1 MEKIASELLMEAD
14 DLKAA
19 DLMKGLKIEADRV
32 LYALGA
38 KRLPNGRMQVDMND
52 PKQKSAF
59 FIYKNLVNAHI
70 QNGVVKAIGG
80 GQERALKILE
90 SPGTG
95 GRIFGKNVGE
105 ELNFGRAHR
114 MFEIEK
120 ELAVDVIP
128 QLQTGQTKYFGR
140 AGGGPDIDTV
150 DGRTTIRTVEYETI
164 SGFVTNFDDL
174 LLTNKEFKKG
184 YKALQDKLDPTKGV
198 LVLAAKAE
206 AEDVASK
213 IKNLELDAQTAEKA
227 DLFWDVHFQNATP
240 ETFEF
245 KVRQFSQDAG
255 MPEAE
260 VRKALKYMYVEGL
273 LKKAKRSR
281 RIKAS
286 NGDNIEMINGEI
298 FSDIMSDPNQ
308 RKLAREVMG
317 EKHFNALERMQQWV
331 DTSIGDALD
340 MRRGGVSGIITI
352 DSAFSRIFNV
362 ARGMVSPLYVGTE
375 LASRTM
381 LLYKQNLM
389 DAALS
394 DPEAAMAMAEIL
406 YNPKPSKETIRTLGI
421 RMQAHLGKAVYE
433 SGQRIPTLEEIIA
446 QKETFRT
453 YGTIF
458 DPIEPTDGEI
468 GEADEDV
475 Q

>member
-1 MEKIASELLMEAD
+1 M
-14 DLKAA
+14 
-19 DLMKGLKIEADRV
+19 
-32 LYALGA
+32 
-38 KRLPNGRMQVDMND
+38 
-52 PKQKSAF
+52 
-59 FIYKNLVNAHI
+59 
-70 QNGVVKAIGG
+70 
-80 GQERALKILE
+80 
-90 SPGTG
+90 
-95 GRIFGKNVGE
+95 
-105 ELNFGRAHR
+105 
-114 MFEIEK
+114 
-120 ELAVDVIP
+120 
-128 QLQTGQTKYFGR
+128 
-140 AGGGPDIDTV
+140 
-150 DGRTTIRTVEYETI
+150 
-164 SGFVTNFDDL
+164 
-174 LLTNKEFKKG
+174 
-184 YKALQDKLDPTKGV
+184 

-433 SGQRIPTLEEIIA
+433 SGQLIPTLEEIIA

>member
-1 MEKIASELLMEAD
+1 
-14 DLKAA
+14 
-19 DLMKGLKIEADRV
+19 
-32 LYALGA
+32 
-38 KRLPNGRMQVDMND
+38 
-52 PKQKSAF
+52 
-59 FIYKNLVNAHI
+59 
-70 QNGVVKAIGG
+70 
-80 GQERALKILE
+80 
-90 SPGTG
+90 
-95 GRIFGKNVGE
+95 
-105 ELNFGRAHR
+105 
-114 MFEIEK
+114 
-120 ELAVDVIP
+120 
-128 QLQTGQTKYFGR
+128 
-140 AGGGPDIDTV
+140 
-150 DGRTTIRTVEYETI
+150 
-164 SGFVTNFDDL
+164 
-174 LLTNKEFKKG
+174 
-184 YKALQDKLDPTKGV
+184 
-198 LVLAAKAE
+198 
-206 AEDVASK
+206 
-213 IKNLELDAQTAEKA
+213 
-227 DLFWDVHFQNATP
+227 
-240 ETFEF
+240 
-245 KVRQFSQDAG
+245 
-255 MPEAE
+255 
-260 VRKALKYMYVEGL
+260 
-273 LKKAKRSR
+273 
-281 RIKAS
+281 
-286 NGDNIEMINGEI
+286 MINGEI